1 MDTAIHDAG
10 RHGSLMKQKEIDFR
24 ELLEGL
30 LPLDQLLPA
39 DRLRV
44 HRALAGGV
52 GLQIENAAM
61 AALGQLEQAGA
72 LRRLPPDVRH
82 PSRLRYQKAGDLDII
97 SLQLPV
103 TREREGFLV
112 FPRASLPAQ
121 ARAGLDQVRRLLRLD
136 DPRALSDPRQAD
148 PRHTLIQQL
157 DQAGR
162 EFLGAQSVRLV
173 LGGEDDS
180 GNPSSAGSVAPFD
193 RALTAEARRLP
204 EAILYGPD
212 LAQMHRLAARAR
224 ELGAQA
230 MAITA
235 VAGSEGQVLAT
246 LEVTSAERD
255 PFRPE
260 DLSKVALLADYC
272 ARALERVASIEKL
285 VFVDPLTQ
293 VYNRSYFDLQLANEM
308 ARAQREQASMALVI
322 ADIDDFKAFNTA
334 FGYEAG
340 NQVLVQVAQ
349 ALRGGVRP
357 FDTVA
362 RWGGEEFSI
371 LLTAPVHAD
380 DVTAACERLRSLVE
394 RMPVRL
400 EGLDRRVHRL
410 GVTVSLGVAMHPD
423 HADTPQELWRA
434 ANQALLEAKR
444 PPKNR
449 TVFFT
454 PARGSRSNAG

>member
-1 MDTAIHDAG
+1 
-10 RHGSLMKQKEIDFR
+10 MKEKDIEFR
-24 ELLEGL
+24 ELIERL
-30 LPLDQLLPA
+30 LPLDQLLPG

-52 GLQIENAAM
+52 GVQIEQ
-61 AALGQLEQAGA
+61 AALAALSQLEQAGA
-72 LRRLPPDVRH
+72 LKRLPPDSKH
-82 PSRLRYQKAGDLDII
+82 PARLRYQRTGALDVIA
-97 SLQLPV
+97 LELPT

-112 FPRASLPAQ
+112 FPRASLPAH

-148 PRHTLIQQL
+148 PRLSLIQQL

-173 LGGEDDS
+173 LGADDES
-180 GNPSSAGSVAPFD
+180 GAAQTLEHSTPFD
-193 RALTAEARRLP
+193 RPLAAEARRLP
-204 EAILYGPD
+204 ESILYGPD
-212 LAQMHRLAARAR
+212 LSQVPRLGPAAR
-224 ELGAQA
+224 EIGAQA

-246 LEVTSAERD
+246 LEVMSRERD

-260 DLSKVALLADYC
+260 DLSMVALLADYC

-285 VFVDPLTQ
+285 VFVDPVTQ
-293 VYNRSYFDLQLANEM
+293 VYNRSYFDLQLVNEM
-308 ARAQREQASMALVI
+308 ARAQREQSSMALVI

-340 NQVLVQVAQ
+340 NQVLVQVAH

-371 LLTAPVHAD
+371 LLTAPVLAE
-380 DVTAACERLRSLVE
+380 DVATACERLRSLVE

-400 EGLDRRVHRL
+400 EGLDRRLHKL

-423 HADTPQELWRA
+423 HADNPQDLWRA

-454 PARGSRSNAG
+454 PAGDSRSHAG